1 IKTSSRTA
9 LYRLC
14 DFSMARVTFEAIMT
28 DDRVSAVM
36 SGRCLNLLAMPPEN
50 WDGCFIL
57 SSK

>member
-1 IKTSSRTA
+1 
-9 LYRLC
+9 
-14 DFSMARVTFEAIMT
+14 MARVTFEAITT

-36 SGRCLNLLAMPPEN
+36 SERCLNLLAMPPEN